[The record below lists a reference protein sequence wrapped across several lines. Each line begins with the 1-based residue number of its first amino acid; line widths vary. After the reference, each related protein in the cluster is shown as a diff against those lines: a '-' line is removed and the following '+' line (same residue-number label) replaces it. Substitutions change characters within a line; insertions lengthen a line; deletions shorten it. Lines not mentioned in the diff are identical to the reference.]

1 MNNERR
7 NEIDCTAYILA
18 GGASKRMGVDKGALE
33 FEGRML
39 LERAIDLV
47 SPFSSKTVLVLNEGG
62 RYPNLKYPK
71 IVDSVAGIGPL
82 GALLAILEQ
91 LESEKWALITSC
103 DVKLLKTA
111 WVESLWAARTASS
124 EAVVFKGD
132 RWQPFHGIYKG
143 TLLKGATNY
152 HESGRRSL
160 QGLLD
165 QVNVTAVP
173 LPIDW
178 LDPPSFNSQED
189 ISKWSAPPGM
199 HL

>member
-1 MNNERR
+1 
-7 NEIDCTAYILA
+7 
-18 GGASKRMGVDKGALE
+18 MGVDKGALE

-47 SPFSSKTVLVLNEGG
+47 SPLSSKPVLVLNERGK
-62 RYPNLKYPK
+62 YPSLKYPK

-82 GALLAILEQ
+82 GAFLAILEQ

-103 DVKLLKTA
+103 DVKLLKMT
-111 WVESLWAARTASS
+111 WMESLWAARTASN
-124 EAVVFKGD
+124 EAVVFKGE

-143 TLLKGATNY
+143 TLLKEATSY
-152 HESGRRSL
+152 YASGRRSL

-165 QVNVTAVP
+165 QANVTAVP
-173 LPIDW
+173 LPVDW
-178 LDPPSFNSQED
+178 LDPPSFNCQED
-189 ISKWSAPPGM
+189 ISNWSAPSGM